1 MSDLEALPQ
10 PEALLQL
17 EVLLHSADAA
27 AAAWDSRGLPREMVT
42 AAAEAGVLGMD
53 RPTRYGG
60 RGADALATGRMA
72 ADLGAVC
79 TSLRSLFTVQG
90 MVAATVDRWGT
101 AEQRASW
108 LPALT
113 GGELVAGL
121 AATEA
126 GAGSDLS
133 GIATWFTGSGPERRV
148 SGRKMWVTFGALA
161 DVVLV
166 TGCSEDGPVAALVET
181 GQPGVD
187 VEPVTDQLGM
197 RGARIAHL
205 TFDAARVPAENII
218 ARPGFGLS
226 HVLGT
231 ALDHGRYT
239 IAWGC
244 AGMAR
249 ACLTDAAA
257 HAHDRRQS
265 GVRLADHQAVRA
277 MLGRSWVDVEA
288 AEALCARAARDRIDR
303 EPTAQL
309 TTIGAKYAAAAAAA
323 AASERAVQILGAAG
337 CAPGSRA
344 GRFYRDAKIMQIIEG
359 AREVAEQDL
368 GEFVLRSVGESRS
381 AAGR

>member
-1 MSDLEALPQ
+1 MSELDT
-10 PEALLQL
+10 
-17 EVLLHSADAA
+17 LLHWADPAA
-27 AAAWDSRGLPREMVT
+27 AGWDSTGMPREAVT
-42 AAAEAGVLGMD
+42 AAALAGVLGMD

-60 RGADALATGRMA
+60 RGADALATGRVA
-72 ADLGAVC
+72 AELGAVC

-101 AEQRASW
+101 AEQRTRW

-113 GGELVAGL
+113 SGELVAGL

-133 GIATWFTGSGPERRV
+133 GITTRFTGSGPERRV
-148 SGRKMWVTFGALA
+148 SGRKVWVTFGALA
-161 DVVLV
+161 DVVLIA
-166 TGCSEDGPVAALVET
+166 GGSEDGPVAALVET
-181 GQPGVD
+181 DQPGVE
-187 VEPVTDQLGM
+187 VEPLTGQLGM

-205 TFDAARVPAENII
+205 TFDEARVPTENII

-226 HVLGT
+226 HVLAT

-244 AGMAR
+244 TGMAR
-249 ACLTDAAA
+249 TCLTDAAA
-257 HAHDRRQS
+257 HAHDRTQS
-265 GVRLADHQAVRA
+265 GVRLSDHNSVRA
-277 MLGRSWVDVEA
+277 MLGRGWVDMEA
-288 AEALCARAARDRIDR
+288 AQALCTRAAHHRIDR
-303 EPTAQL
+303 DPTAQF
-309 TTIGAKYAAAAAAA
+309 TTIAAKYAAAAAAA

-337 CAPGSRA
+337 CAPDSRA

-368 GEFVLRSVGESRS
+368 GEFVLRSAGRSRAES
-381 AAGR
+381 AAAAVR

>member
-1 MSDLEALPQ
+1 MSDLEALLRR
-10 PEALLQL
+10 AA
-17 EVLLHSADAA
+17 ADAA
-27 AAAWDSRGLPREMVT
+27 EWDSTGMPREMVA
-42 AAAEAGVLGMD
+42 AAAEAGMLGMD
-53 RPTRYGG
+53 RPARYGG
-60 RGADALATGRMA
+60 RGADALETGRA
-72 ADLGAVC
+72 AAELGAVC

-90 MVAATVDRWGT
+90 MVAAAIDRWGT
-101 AEQRASW
+101 TEQRARW

-113 GGELVAGL
+113 GGELVGGL

-126 GAGSDLS
+126 VAGSNLS
-133 GIATWFTGSGPERRV
+133 GIATRFTGSGPELRV
-148 SGRKMWVTFGALA
+148 SGRKRWVTFGALA

-166 TGCSEDGPVAALVET
+166 AGRSDDGPVAALVET
-181 GQPGVD
+181 DQPGVHL
-187 VEPVTDQLGM
+187 EPVTDQLGM

-205 TFDAARVPAENII
+205 TFDAARMPAENII

-226 HVLGT
+226 HVLAT

-244 AGMAR
+244 TGMAR

-257 HAHDRRQS
+257 HAHDRIQRD
-265 GVRLADHQAVRA
+265 VRLADHQSVRA
-277 MLGRSWVDVEA
+277 MLGRSWVDVAA
-288 AEALCARAARDRIDR
+288 AEALCVRAASDRDER

-309 TTIGAKYAAAAAAA
+309 TTIAAKYAAAAAAS

-337 CAPGSRA
+337 CAPGNRA

-368 GEFVLRSVGESRS
+368 GEFVLRSAGASRAAS
-381 AAGR
+381 AVAAGR

>member
-1 MSDLEALPQ
+1 MSELP
-10 PEALLQL
+10 ALL
-17 EVLLHSADAA
+17 HRAA
-27 AAAWDSRGLPREMVT
+27 AGAAEWDSTGMPREMVA

-53 RPTRYGG
+53 RPARYGG
-60 RGADALATGRMA
+60 RGADALAIGRA
-72 ADLGAVC
+72 AAALGAVC

-90 MVAATVDRWGT
+90 MVAATVDRWGA
-101 AEQRASW
+101 AEQRTRW

-126 GAGSDLS
+126 VAGSNLS
-133 GIATWFTGSGPERRV
+133 GIATRFTGAGPERCV

-166 TGCSEDGPVAALVET
+166 AGRSDDGPVAALVET
-181 GQPGVD
+181 DQPGVH

-205 TFDAARVPAENII
+205 TFDAARVPAENVL

-244 AGMAR
+244 TGMAR

-257 HAHDRRQS
+257 HARDRIQS
-265 GVRLADHQAVRA
+265 DVRLADHQSVRA
-277 MLGRSWVDVEA
+277 MLGRSWVDVEG
-288 AEALCARAARDRIDR
+288 AEALCTRAARDRDDR

-309 TTIGAKYAAAAAAA
+309 ATIAAKYAAAAAAA
-323 AASERAVQILGAAG
+323 AASDRAVQILGAAG

-368 GEFVLRSVGESRS
+368 GEFVLRSVGESRAAS
-381 AAGR
+381 AVVAGR

>member
-1 MSDLEALPQ
+1 MSELAT
-10 PEALLQL
+10 LLRR
-17 EVLLHSADAA
+17 AGAA
-27 AAAWDSRGLPREMVT
+27 AAGWDSKGMPREVV
-42 AAAEAGVLGMD
+42 AAAAQAGVLGMD

-60 RGADALATGRMA
+60 RGADALATGRVA
-72 ADLGAVC
+72 AELGAVC

-101 AEQRASW
+101 AEQRMRW

-113 GGELVAGL
+113 GGELVASL

-133 GIATWFTGSGPERRV
+133 GITTRFTGSGPERRV
-148 SGRKMWVTFGALA
+148 SGRKIWVTFGALA

-166 TGCSEDGPVAALVET
+166 AGLSEDGPVAALVET
-181 GQPGVD
+181 DQPGVE

-205 TFDAARVPAENII
+205 TFDAARVPAEDIL

-244 AGMAR
+244 SGMAR

-257 HAHDRRQS
+257 HAHDRIQS
-265 GVRLADHQAVRA
+265 GVRLSDHHSVRA
-277 MLGRSWVDVEA
+277 MLGRGWVDVEA
-288 AEALCARAARDRIDR
+288 ADALCARAARDRIDR

-309 TTIGAKYAAAAAAA
+309 TTIAAKYAAAAAAA
-323 AASERAVQILGAAG
+323 ATSERAVQILGAAG

-368 GEFVLRSVGESRS
+368 GEFVLRSVGETRAVS
-381 AAGR
+381 AVAVGR